1 MSLDEASQ
9 IATLRRWWKVI
20 VISAVAGALAGF
32 GTSNLLPDTYEA
44 SATMLV
50 GSVDA
55 GELAYDELLAAQLE
69 AQTYA
74 VLATANS
81 TLQETILRTGLSVS
95 PEELRRD
102 LSVEAPASS
111 RFVRITVSGP
121 SPWASADTAN
131 AIAATML
138 IEPSGAEDR
147 AALQEIETQIADLSV
162 EAGQIEEEI
171 DRLGDAAASPAAGSP
186 LARLEEDLTEN
197 EIARRALL
205 DQITELSN
213 NALVLADPAARPVG
227 PSAPRPLLNTV
238 VAAVTGGILAA
249 GVALTFGQRPRRATA
264 S

>member
-1 MSLDEASQ
+1 MDEASQ

-20 VISAVAGALAGF
+20 VISAVAGALAGY
-32 GTSNLLPDTYEA
+32 GTSTLLPDTYEA

-81 TLQETILRTGLSVS
+81 TLQETILRTGLPLT
-95 PEELRRD
+95 PEALRQD
-102 LSVEAPASS
+102 VSVEAPASS

-121 SPWASADTAN
+121 SPWESADTAN

-138 IEPSGAEDR
+138 IEPPSAEDR
-147 AALQEIETQIADLSV
+147 VALQSIERQIADLSA
-162 EAGQIEEEI
+162 EAGQIEDDI
-171 DRLGDAAASPAAGSP
+171 DQLGEAAASPAADTP
-186 LARLEEDLTEN
+186 LGRLEQELQEN
-197 EIARRALL
+197 EIARRELL
-205 DQITELSN
+205 DQISELSN
-213 NALVLADPAARPVG
+213 NALVLADPASRPIG
-227 PSAPRPLLNTV
+227 PSAPRPLLNTA

-249 GVALTFGQRPRRATA
+249 GVALTFGQRPRRPTTT
-264 S
+264 

>member
-20 VISAVAGALAGF
+20 GISAVAGALAGF
-32 GTSNLLPDTYEA
+32 GTSTLLPDTYEA

-81 TLQETILRTGLSVS
+81 TLQETILRTGLTVT
-95 PEELRRD
+95 PAALRED
-102 LSVEAPASS
+102 LAVEAPASS

-121 SPWASADTAN
+121 SPWAAADIAN
-131 AIAATML
+131 AVAATML
-138 IEPSGAEDR
+138 IEPPSAEDR
-147 AALQEIETQIADLSV
+147 AALQGIETQIADLSAD
-162 EAGQIEEEI
+162 AGQIEEEI
-171 DRLGDAAASPAAGSP
+171 DQLGGAAAGTPA
-186 LARLEEDLTEN
+186 ARLEQELKEN
-197 EIARRALL
+197 EVARRDLL
-205 DQITELSN
+205 DQVSELSN
-213 NALVLADPAARPVG
+213 NALVLADPASRPVG
-227 PSAPRPLLNTV
+227 PSAPRPLLNTL
-238 VAAVTGGILAA
+238 VAAVTGAILAA
-249 GVALTFGQRPRRATA
+249 GVALTLGQRPRRATT